1 MSIQELKIL
10 PQYFAEIMAGNKTF
24 EVRSVKDR
32 SFYVGETIWL
42 KEFFPGVGY
51 SGRGLAVRITY
62 ILDDIIYNG
71 DPAVVMSI
79 VVIMT
84 KGVAPYCL
92 EGFDIPKAHG
102 EQLDKFGD
110 LLGLKREHGLPDD
123 VYRLNLVRLL
133 RGVRPDGN

>member
-32 SFYVGETIWL
+32 SFNVGETIWL
-42 KEFFPGVGY
+42 KEFFPGAGY
-51 SGRGLAVRITY
+51 SGRGLAVRVTY

-102 EQLDKFGD
+102 EQLDRFGD
-110 LLGLKREHGLPDD
+110 LLGLKRDGNECDGE
-123 VYRLNLVRLL
+123 YRLKLVRIL
-133 RGVRPDGN
+133 RGVSTDGN